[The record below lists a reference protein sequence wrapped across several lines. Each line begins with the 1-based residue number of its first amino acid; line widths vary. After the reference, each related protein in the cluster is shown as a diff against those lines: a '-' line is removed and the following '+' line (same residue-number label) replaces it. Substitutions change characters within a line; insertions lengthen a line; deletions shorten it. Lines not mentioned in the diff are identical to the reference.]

1 MIERKYEEPAR
12 KLAEAL
18 RAMAEKPETI
28 ENFESYL
35 SFHFGPWLEKFA
47 STPDGLAAEFE
58 QFAVP
63 ALPF

>member
-18 RAMAEKPETI
+18 RAMAESPETI

-35 SFHFGPWLEKFA
+35 SFHFGPWLKKR
-47 STPDGLAAEFE
+47 AADR
-58 QFAVP
+58 VNRRP
-63 ALPF
+63 GDVK